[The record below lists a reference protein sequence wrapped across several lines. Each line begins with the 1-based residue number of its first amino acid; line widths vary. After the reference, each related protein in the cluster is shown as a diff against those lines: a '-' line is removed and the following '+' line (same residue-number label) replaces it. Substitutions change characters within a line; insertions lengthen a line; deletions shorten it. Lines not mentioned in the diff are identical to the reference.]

1 MSVFWSELQEY
12 FPFLLMGAKVTL
24 ELSFISMAGGMVL
37 GFLAAIGR
45 LSENRLIRWP
55 LEAYVEIWRDTPL
68 IVQLLLIYFSLPE
81 FGIVLSGFWAGVLG
95 LTLNLSAY
103 LSEVYRAA
111 IIAVDPGQKAAAI
124 SLGMSPFQVYR
135 RLIVPQAFVACLPT
149 QGGYFIALLK
159 DCSLVSFISV
169 NELLRHATIVISNTF
184 DSMNTY
190 LMVAVI
196 YFCMSFTSARCVGWL
211 ERTLTPA
218 RRKKVVIKP
227 IMSELAEED
236 KTL

>member
-218 RRKKVVIKP
+218 RRKKVFIKP

>member
-12 FPFLLMGAKVTL
+12 FPFLLIGAKVTL

>member
-12 FPFLLMGAKVTL
+12 FPFLLIGAKVTL

-218 RRKKVVIKP
+218 RRKKIVIKP

>member
-1 MSVFWSELQEY
+1 MSVFWSEVQEY
-12 FPFLLMGAKVTL
+12 FPFLLTGAEVTL
-24 ELSFISMAGGMVL
+24 ELSLISMVGGMVL
-37 GFLAAIGR
+37 GFLTAIGR
-45 LSENRLIRWP
+45 LSKNRFIRWP

-124 SLGMSPFQVYR
+124 SLGMSPLQVYR
-135 RLIVPQAFVACLPT
+135 RLIIPQAFVACLPT

-218 RRKKVVIKP
+218 RRKKTAIKP

-236 KTL
+236 NA

>member
-1 MSVFWSELQEY
+1 MSVFWLELQEY
-12 FPFLLMGAKVTL
+12 FPFLLTGAEVTL
-24 ELSFISMAGGMVL
+24 ELSLISMVGGMAL

-45 LSENRLIRWP
+45 LSDNRFIRWP

-81 FGIVLSGFWAGVLG
+81 FGLVLSGFWAGVLG

-111 IIAVDPGQKAAAI
+111 IIAVDSGQKAAAI
-124 SLGMSPFQVYR
+124 SLGMSPFQMYR
-135 RLIVPQAFVACLPT
+135 RLIIPQAFVACLPT

-196 YFCMSFTSARCVGWL
+196 YFFMSFTSARCVSWL
-211 ERTLTPA
+211 ERKLSPA
-218 RRKKVVIKP
+218 RRKKAAIKP
-227 IMSELAEED
+227 IMPEMAEKD
-236 KTL
+236 NTL

>member
-12 FPFLLMGAKVTL
+12 FPFLLKGAEVTL
-24 ELSFISMAGGMVL
+24 QLSIISMAFGMIL
-37 GFLAAIGR
+37 GFLTAVGR
-45 LSENRLIRWP
+45 LSDKKIIRWP

-81 FGIVLSGFWAGVLG
+81 LGIVLSAFWAGVLG

-111 IIAVDPGQKAAAI
+111 ILAVDQGQKAAAL
-124 SLGMSPFQVYR
+124 SLGMSPFLMYR
-135 RLIVPQAFVACLPT
+135 RLIIPQAFVACLPT

-169 NELLRHATIVISNTF
+169 NELLRHATIMISNTF

-190 LMVAVI
+190 LMVAII
-196 YFCMSFTSARCVGWL
+196 YFCMSFTSARCVSWL
-211 ERTLTPA
+211 ERKLTPS
-218 RRKKVVIKP
+218 RNRKPKIKP
-227 IMSELAEED
+227 TISEMSEEG
-236 KTL
+236 TII

>member
-1 MSVFWSELQEY
+1 MSVFWSEAQEY
-12 FPFLLMGAKVTL
+12 FPFLLTGAKVTL
-24 ELSFISMAGGMVL
+24 ELSLISMVGGMVL

-45 LSENRLIRWP
+45 LLESRFIRWP

-111 IIAVDPGQKAAAI
+111 IMAVDPGQRAAAV

-135 RLIVPQAFVACLPT
+135 RLIIPQAFVACLPT

-184 DSMNTY
+184 DSMNIY

-211 ERTLTPA
+211 ERTLTPE
-218 RRKKVVIKP
+218 RRKIVGIKP

-236 KTL
+236 NTL

>member
-111 IIAVDPGQKAAAI
+111 ITAVDPGQKAAAI

>member
-81 FGIVLSGFWAGVLG
+81 FGIVLSGFWAGILG

-111 IIAVDPGQKAAAI
+111 ITAVDPGQKAAAI

>member
-1 MSVFWSELQEY
+1 
-12 FPFLLMGAKVTL
+12 MGAKVTL

>member
-1 MSVFWSELQEY
+1 MSVFWSEAQEY

-24 ELSFISMAGGMVL
+24 ELSLISMLGGMVL

-45 LSENRLIRWP
+45 LSERRFIRWP
-55 LEAYVEIWRDTPL
+55 LEVYVEIWRDTPL

-111 IIAVDPGQKAAAI
+111 IMAVDPGQRAAAI
-124 SLGMSPFQVYR
+124 SLGMSPFQEYR
-135 RLIVPQAFVACLPT
+135 RLIMPQAFVACLPT

-184 DSMNTY
+184 DSMNIY

-196 YFCMSFTSARCVGWL
+196 YFCMSFASARCVGWL
-211 ERTLTPA
+211 ERTLTPE
-218 RRKKVVIKP
+218 RRKTVGIKP

-236 KTL
+236 NTL